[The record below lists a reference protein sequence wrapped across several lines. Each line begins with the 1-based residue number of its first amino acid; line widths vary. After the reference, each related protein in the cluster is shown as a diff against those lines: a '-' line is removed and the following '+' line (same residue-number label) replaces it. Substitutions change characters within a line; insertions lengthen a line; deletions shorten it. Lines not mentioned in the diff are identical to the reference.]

1 MKKREPGLGME
12 GILSLPGAKL
22 LEENITLATQQEE
35 NCKRNELQKLIRQA
49 EPEAKH

>member
-1 MKKREPGLGME
+1 MKKREPGLGVE
-12 GILSLPGAKL
+12 SLLIVPGAKPL
-22 LEENITLATQQEE
+22 GENITLPTQQEE